1 MWRCSVAVLNIDLY
15 KLEHNARLI
24 CDRAESV
31 GVSVYGVTKVLC
43 GMPEVAIAFK
53 RAGVSAIA
61 DSRLENIAAMREAAV
76 PGPFVLLR
84 LPAISRA
91 AEVVSLA
98 DISLNSEL
106 STLTALDRAAGEL
119 GVVHRVILMVD
130 VGDLREGVWPEDFP
144 RLLDECLRLRHL
156 LVMGLGTNLACY
168 GGVVPDANNMSLLR
182 GLAETAKKQLGREL
196 VVSGGN
202 SSSLALLFSGEF
214 PHGINNLRI
223 GEGIV
228 LGRETVDRQPLP
240 GTHLDACVLTA
251 EIIELQTKPS
261 VPVGT
266 IGQDAF
272 GGVPIF
278 ADRGLRRRAI
288 LSLGRQDTVPEGLTP
303 LLPGAEVVGASS
315 DHLILDVTDS
325 PAVKVGDWV
334 RFVPSYGALLAA
346 ATSPYVRKVLTER

>member
-1 MWRCSVAVLNIDLY
+1 VAVLTIDLN

-24 CDRAESV
+24 CEQADSV
-31 GVSVYGVTKVLC
+31 GVSIYGVTKVLC
-43 GMPEVAIAFK
+43 GMPEVALAFK

-61 DSRLENIAAMREAAV
+61 DSRLENISAMRKAAV

-91 AEVVSLA
+91 REVVRLA
-98 DISLNSEL
+98 DISLNSEPA
-106 STLTALDRAAGEL
+106 TMRALDCAAMEL
-119 GVVHRVILMVD
+119 GVVHKVILMID

-144 RLLDECLRLRHL
+144 HLLDECLRLRHIE
-156 LVMGLGTNLACY
+156 VVGVGTNLACY
-168 GGVVPDANNMSLLR
+168 GGVVPDAKNMAQLSE
-182 GLAETAKKQLGREL
+182 LAAMAQVRLGRTL

-202 SSSLALLFSGEF
+202 SSSLSHLFAGGL
-214 PHGINNLRI
+214 PDGINNLRI

-228 LGRETVDRQPLP
+228 LGRETIGRQPIP
-240 GTHLDACVLTA
+240 GAYLDACTLSA
-251 EIIELQTKPS
+251 EVIELKEKPS

-272 GGVPIF
+272 GGVPVF
-278 ADRGLRRRAI
+278 ADRGLRQRAI
-288 LSLGRQDTVPEGLTP
+288 LSLGRQDSVPEGLTP

-325 PAVKVGDWV
+325 PVLQVGDHV
-334 RFVPSYGALLAA
+334 TFIPGYGALLAA
-346 ATSPYVRKVLTER
+346 ATSPYVRKRLV

>member
-1 MWRCSVAVLNIDLY
+1 VAVLTIDLN

-24 CDRAESV
+24 CDRAESA

-43 GMPEVAIAFK
+43 GMPAAALAFK
-53 RAGVSAIA
+53 RAGISAIA
-61 DSRLENIAAMREAAV
+61 DSRLENIATMRKAGV

-91 AEVVSLA
+91 TEVVSLA

-106 STLTALDRAAGEL
+106 STLKRLDCAAGER
-119 GVVHRVILMVD
+119 GVAHGVILMVD
-130 VGDLREGVWPEDFP
+130 VGDLREGIWPEDFP
-144 RLLDECLRLRHL
+144 GLLDECLSLRNL
-156 LVMGLGTNLACY
+156 EVVGLGTNLACY
-168 GGVVPDANNMSLLR
+168 GGVIPDEKNMSLLR
-182 GLAETAKKQLGREL
+182 GLAETAKKRLGREL

-240 GTHLDACVLTA
+240 SAHLDACVLTA
-251 EIIELQTKPS
+251 EIIELKTKPS

-303 LLPGAEVVGASS
+303 LLPGADVLGASS
-315 DHLILDVTDS
+315 DHLILDVTDAPS
-325 PAVKVGDWV
+325 VKVGD
-334 RFVPSYGALLAA
+334 RLSFIPGYGALLAA
-346 ATSPYVRKVLTER
+346 ATSPYVRKVLVEG

>member
-1 MWRCSVAVLNIDLY
+1 MAVLTIDLA

-24 CDRAESV
+24 CAKAESR

-43 GMPEVAIAFK
+43 GMPDVAFAFL

-61 DSRLENIAAMREAAV
+61 DSRLENIAAMRKAAV
-76 PGPFVLLR
+76 RGPFVLLR

-91 AEVVSLA
+91 AEVVGSA

-106 STLTALDRAAGEL
+106 STLLALECAAGEL

-130 VGDLREGVWPEDFP
+130 LGDLREGVWPEDFP
-144 RLLDECLRLRHL
+144 RLLDDTLRLRHIE
-156 LVMGLGTNLACY
+156 VMGIGTNLACY
-168 GGVVPDANNMSLLR
+168 GGVIPDEHNLALLR
-182 GLAETAKKQLGREL
+182 KLAEDAEQQLGQKL

-202 SSSLALLFSGEF
+202 SSSLALLFGTGL
-214 PHGINNLRI
+214 PAGINNLRL
-223 GEGIV
+223 GEGII

-240 GTHLDACVLTA
+240 GAHLDACVLTA
-251 EIIELQTKPS
+251 EVIELKTKPS

-272 GGVPIF
+272 GGKPIF
-278 ADRGLRRRAI
+278 TDRGLRLRAI

-303 LLPGAEVVGASS
+303 LFPGAEIVGASS
-315 DHLILDVTDS
+315 DHLILDVTAAPS
-325 PAVKVGDWV
+325 VKVGDGV
-334 RFVPSYGALLAA
+334 SFTLGYGALLAA
-346 ATSPYVRKVLTER
+346 ATSPYVGKVVIGRCVAAK

>member
-1 MWRCSVAVLNIDLY
+1 MAVLSIDLT
-15 KLEHNARLI
+15 KLEQNARLI
-24 CDRAESV
+24 CEKAASA

-43 GMPEVAIAFK
+43 GLPAVAFAFQ

-61 DSRLENIAAMREAAV
+61 DSRLENIAAMRKAGV

-91 AEVVSLA
+91 AEVVSIA
-98 DISLNSEL
+98 DISLNSEI
-106 STLTALDRAAGEL
+106 STLHALERAACDL

-144 RLLDECLRLRHL
+144 HLLDECLRLRHIE
-156 LVMGLGTNLACY
+156 VMGLGANLACY
-168 GGVVPDANNMSLLR
+168 GGVIPDENNMALLR
-182 GLAETAKKQLGREL
+182 HLAEMAEQRLGRKL

-202 SSSLALLFSGEF
+202 SSSLAQLFARRLPTGV
-214 PHGINNLRI
+214 NNLRL
-223 GEGIV
+223 GEGII

-240 GTHLDACVLTA
+240 GAHLDACVLTA
-251 EIIELQTKPS
+251 EVIELKTKPS

-272 GGVPIF
+272 GGVPVF
-278 ADRGLRRRAI
+278 TDRGFRQRAI

-315 DHLILDVTDS
+315 DHLILDVTAAPDI
-325 PAVKVGDWV
+325 KVGDGV
-334 RFVPSYGALLAA
+334 SFILGYGALLAA
-346 ATSPYVRKVLTER
+346 ATSPYVKKVVVGG